1 MIKKHQVID
10 FISYL
15 NRKFQFVY
23 YFSLIKLCDQKEGL
37 IIIGCGR
44 SGTTFTS
51 KKLKS
56 LEIYI
61 GHERLNK
68 HGISSWYL
76 VSDQTKIPIGP
87 NFKQI
92 EKLGF
97 SIVHQVRNPLSA
109 ISSMQASSW
118 ISFKFLSNEI
128 PIDFENDSKILKAM
142 KYWYYWNL
150 KAEAKA
156 ILSYQIEKF
165 NQNLDEL
172 LKLGKFTHIK
182 DKSYTDTKTNT
193 RNHIDLS
200 WDDLYKEDEMLT
212 NNIKN
217 LAIKYG
223 YKI

>member
-1 MIKKHQVID
+1 MIKKHQLID
-10 FISYL
+10 FISFL
-15 NRKFQFVY
+15 SRKIQFLY
-23 YFSLIKLCDQKEGL
+23 YFSFIKLCDQKEGL

-44 SGTTFTS
+44 SGTTYTS
-51 KKLKS
+51 KKFKS
-56 LEIYI
+56 LGIYI
-61 GHERLNK
+61 GHEKLNK
-68 HGISSWYL
+68 HGVSSWYL
-76 VSDQTKIPIGP
+76 VSDQKNVPIGP
-87 NFKQI
+87 SFKQI

-97 SIVHQVRNPLSA
+97 PIVHQVRNPLSA

-150 KAEAKA
+150 KAENKA
-156 ILSYQIEKF
+156 VFTYQIEEFDKHL
-165 NQNLDEL
+165 NQL
-172 LKLGKFTHIK
+172 LRIGKFFSVKNESVIN
-182 DKSYTDTKTNT
+182 TKTNT
-193 RNHIDLS
+193 RKHIYLS
-200 WDDLYKEDEMLT
+200 WDDLYKEDEVLT